1 MEDERDLILGV
12 GDTRLDMMNLLYP
25 TVFVLRDLKL
35 LKQDQIDDENKDKD

>member
-35 LKQDQIDDENKDKD
+35 LK